1 MSGSLDSVRLKTP
14 AAAIKSGRWGLLRST
29 PSRTLLLIGAAVLL
43 VGIAAASM
51 FVGSGNIPADTVWR
65 ALVSGGGNTDAI
77 LVTDYR
83 VPRTILGV
91 AAGIALGLAGALLQA
106 ITRNPLAD
114 PGILGVNAGAYFAIV
129 IGITFFGAGAISS
142 YVWWAFGGAILTTVA
157 VFLVGSRGRA
167 GATPVRLVLA
177 GVALGAVLGGIS
189 LGITLLHPDT
199 FDRIR
204 FWAVGSLQSRQLDIV
219 VGVLPFIVVGT
230 LLALVL
236 SRTLNVV
243 ALGDDLAKSLGAHV
257 TRTRVLGLVA
267 ITLLCGAATAAV
279 GPISFLGLMVPY
291 VARALFGPDQ
301 RWVIPFTLVLAPIIF
316 LSADML
322 GRVLVSSE
330 LPVGIVTA
338 FIGAPVLILIIRRKQ
353 AKAL

>member
-1 MSGSLDSVRLKTP
+1 
-14 AAAIKSGRWGLLRST
+14 
-29 PSRTLLLIGAAVLL
+29 
-43 VGIAAASM
+43 M
-51 FVGSGNIPADTVWR
+51 FVGSGDIAVDAVWG
-65 ALVSGGGNTDAI
+65 ALLAGGTDTDAI
-77 LVTDYR
+77 LVRDYR

-91 AAGIALGLAGALLQA
+91 VVGVALGLAGALMQA

-114 PGILGVNAGAYFAIV
+114 PGILGVNAGAYFAV
-129 IGITFFGAGAISS
+129 VAGITFFGATAVSS
-142 YVWWAFGGAILTTVA
+142 YVWWAFGGAIVTTVA
-157 VFLVGSRGRA
+157 VFLIGSRGRA

-177 GVALGAVLGGIS
+177 GVVLGAVLGGIS
-189 LGITLLHPDT
+189 LGVTLLNPET

-204 FWAVGSLQSRQLDIV
+204 FWSVGSLQSRQLDIV
-219 VGVLPFIVVGT
+219 LGVLPFILVGAI
-230 LLALVL
+230 LALVL

-243 ALGDDLAKSLGAHV
+243 ALGDDLAKSLGAHI

-267 ITLLCGAATAAV
+267 ITLLSGAATAAV

-301 RWVIPFTLVLAPIIF
+301 RWVIPFTLTLAPLIF

-338 FIGAPVLILIIRRKQ
+338 FLGAPVLILIIRRKQ
-353 AKAL
+353 ARAL

>member
-1 MSGSLDSVRLKTP
+1 VSGSLDSVRLRTP
-14 AAAIKSGRWGLLRST
+14 AAAVKIGRWGILHSTRSRGALLAA
-29 PSRTLLLIGAAVLL
+29 AAVAL
-43 VGIAAASM
+43 VALAGWSM
-51 FVGSGNIPADTVWR
+51 FVGSGNIPGDAVIR
-65 ALVSGGGNTDAI
+65 ALVSGGTDTDSI
-77 LVTDYR
+77 LVSDFR
-83 VPRTILGV
+83 LPRTILGV
-91 AAGIALGLAGALLQA
+91 LVGVALGLAGALMQA

-114 PGILGVNAGAYFAIV
+114 PGILGVNSGAYFAV
-129 IGITFFGAGAISS
+129 VLGIAVFGASAVTS

-177 GVALGAVLGGIS
+177 GVAIGAVLSGIS
-189 LGITLLHPDT
+189 LGITLLNPEI

-204 FWAVGSLQSRQLDIV
+204 FWSVGSLQSRQSDIV
-219 VGVLPFIVVGT
+219 WGVLPFIVLGT
-230 LLALVL
+230 LVALVL

-257 TRTRVLGLVA
+257 MRTRVFGLVA

-279 GPISFLGLMVPY
+279 GPISFLGLMAPY

-301 RWVIPFTLVLAPIIF
+301 RWVVPFTLVIAPLIF

-322 GRVLVSSE
+322 GRVAVDSE

-338 FIGAPVLILIIRRKQ
+338 FVGAPILILIIRRKQ
-353 AKAL
+353 ARAL